1 MSSPSRIVLGNARVV
16 TPQRIL
22 DPGWVEIAQGRIV
35 YVGAAAPPTP
45 GEVIDLDGAWLL
57 PGFIDLHTHGG
68 GGADVTRGAEN
79 MAAAVAFH
87 RAHGTTRTLVS
98 LMAQQVDAMCSQLH
112 WAAELTETGEIAG
125 AHLEGPFLAAAR
137 CGAQRPESL
146 LQPELPVLRKLLD
159 AGQGCV
165 RTVTVAPE
173 LPGALDVI
181 RQLVAD
187 GVVAAIGHTDATYEQ
202 AAAGIA
208 AGAGLATHL
217 FNAMGTF
224 SHRRPGPAIAALD
237 AGIAVELINDGVHVH
252 DALIRLVGRHH
263 SGAVA
268 FITDAISATGVG
280 DGEYTLGE
288 QDVVVRNGRAS
299 LAGREQLAGST
310 LTTDEALRRAV
321 HVVGLPITT
330 ASAAL
335 SANPARV
342 LGIADETGSISAGL
356 DADLVVLDDAL
367 SVRRVMVRG
376 TWVKR

>member
-1 MSSPSRIVLGNARVV
+1 MILSNARVV
-16 TPQRIL
+16 APEGVL
-22 DPGWVEIAQGRIV
+22 DPGWVRIADGRIEAA
-35 YVGAAAPPTP
+35 GPIRTSPTAAPADET
-45 GEVIDLDGAWLL
+45 VDLRGAWLL

-68 GGADVTRGAEN
+68 GGADVTRGAAD
-79 MAAAVAFH
+79 MAAAVDFH
-87 RAHGTTRTLVS
+87 RRHGTTRTLVS
-98 LMAQQVDAMCSQLH
+98 LMAQPVDAMCAQLE
-112 WAAELTETGEIAG
+112 WAAALTDAGEIAG

-146 LQPELPVLRKLLD
+146 VAPELPTLRKLLD

-181 RQLVAD
+181 DHLVAED
-187 GVVAAIGHTDATYEQ
+187 VVAAIGHTDATYEQ

-224 SHRRPGPAIAALD
+224 NQRRPGPAVAALD
-237 AGIAVELINDGVHVH
+237 AGIAVEMINDGVHVH

-263 SGAVA
+263 GAEVV

-280 DGEYTLGE
+280 DGRYTLGQ
-288 QDVVVRNGRAS
+288 QDVAVEDGRARLVGS
-299 LAGREQLAGST
+299 DQIAGST
-310 LTTDEALRRAV
+310 LTQDEALRRAV
-321 HVVGLPITT
+321 HIVGLPLAT

-342 LGIADETGSISAGL
+342 LGIADRTGSIAAGL

-367 SVRRVMVRG
+367 TVQRVMARG
-376 TWVKR
+376 SWVGR